1 MIENPYLDL
10 GMTAAQ
16 NMNMLAI
23 LYDAE
28 PKNVEKLLKIG
39 RKGLGGGN
47 SVHMIKK

>member
-28 PKNVEKLLKIG
+28 PKKMWK
-39 RKGLGGGN
+39 
-47 SVHMIKK
+47 SY